1 VPEQS
6 KKNEHKPVADSQDEY
21 PNRQCGTAALRQGM
35 AAMTEVDRE
44 AVLDILE
51 KGGLLRA
58 I

>member
-1 VPEQS
+1 MSEQS
-6 KKNEHKPVADSQDEY
+6 KMNEQQSVADCQDEY
-21 PNRQCGTAALRQGM
+21 PNRQCGTAVLRQGM
-35 AAMTEVDRE
+35 AAMTKVDQE

>member
-1 VPEQS
+1 MPEQS
-6 KKNEHKPVADSQDEY
+6 KTNEQQSVADYQDEQ